1 MMKHFLQNMDVA
13 SQDSVSQ
20 ETTSQEYGIIYEED
34 NLDIENDGFLEA
46 TPMGIA
52 ANYTTAKDKLIFA
65 AWKVGLVL
73 AVGTEQPKDTY

>member
-1 MMKHFLQNMDVA
+1 MDVA

-34 NLDIENDGFLEA
+34 NPDIENDGFLEA
-46 TPMGIA
+46 TPIGIA
-52 ANYTTAKDKLIFA
+52 ANYTTAEDKLIFA